1 MRRLII
7 GALALSLS
15 LHLSLGPARAQMNRP
30 TEDVK
35 RVIDEVLSILQDP
48 ELKSPAQ
55 QERRLDLIKGAINRR
70 FDYGEMAKRSLGD
83 QWRRLSPPQ
92 RTEFVG
98 LFSDLLEASYAN
110 KFDMYTSERIVYQ
123 PGIVEEDYA
132 EVRTVILRE
141 NDRIPI
147 NFRLLKEP
155 EGWMIYDV
163 VIEGVSLVSN
173 YRSQFRRI
181 IQESSYAE
189 LVRRLQAQAKAN
201 RAS

>member
-7 GALALSLS
+7 GAMALSLS
-15 LHLSLGPARAQMNRP
+15 FHLSLGPAWAQMNRP

-35 RVIDEVLSILQDP
+35 RVIDEVLSILQNP

-55 QERRLDLIKGAINRR
+55 RERRLDLIKEAINRR

-83 QWRRLSPPQ
+83 QWHRLSPPQ
-92 RTEFVG
+92 RTEFVR

-132 EVRTVILRE
+132 EVRTVILRQ

-173 YRSQFRRI
+173 YRSQFRRV